1 MSGTSGIRVGRV
13 RVVTVDVTEA
23 APRPRPDGSALVL
36 GDLVPTRNSREA
48 HRQAHREAHRDGT
61 PVRPYVSSP
70 RRKTGKG
77 PAPMMHT
84 VHGAGYVNSPP
95 EAGR

>member
-23 APRPRPDGSALVL
+23 VPRPRPDGSALVL
-36 GDLVPTRNSREA
+36 GDLAPTRDSREV
-48 HRQAHREAHRDGT
+48 HRDGT
-61 PVRPYVSSP
+61 PVRLYVSSP